1 MVSSPQKLFRT
12 EAKKEL
18 KDSDDEEENDISLH
32 SENKKVLKNTNVNL
46 NKNKDVSDY
55 NTPSTMFGIN
65 DQGEEI
71 IGFNLPP

>member
-1 MVSSPQKLFRT
+1 LVSSPQKLFRT
-12 EAKKEL
+12 EAKNEL

-32 SENKKVLKNTNVNL
+32 SESKKVLKNTNVNL